1 MRPGDWAYGRRIA
14 QVERY
19 VIRGG
24 TDDRARLA
32 LLASA
37 RRASTVELL
46 HVSGLREGMHCLDL
60 GCGAGAV
67 THEIADLI
75 GETGSVVGVDMDDEI
90 LAIARHTARDKG
102 LSNVEFRKADVNDWD
117 EPSSYDFVYS
127 RFLLQHLSRPVDLLR
142 RMWRAVRP
150 GGVLAVEDADFDGL
164 FCEPDNDGFRFYKT
178 MYMRALTENG
188 GDPAAGRRLLRHFL
202 NAGIDRAELRMSQTA
217 SSTGETKR
225 LSVATLAATAHSIV
239 EAGLA
244 TEAEVTA
251 AIGDL
256 ALFTD
261 DSGTVIGDPRTFQV
275 YARR

>member
-1 MRPGDWAYGRRIA
+1 MRPSGHAYRRRIA

-19 VIRGG
+19 VIQGG
-24 TDDRARLA
+24 SAGRARLE
-32 LLASA
+32 LLARA
-37 RRASTVELL
+37 RRASTVDLL
-46 HVSGLREGMHCLDL
+46 HVAGLREGMRCLDL

-75 GETGSVVGVDMDDEI
+75 GETGSVVGVDVDDEI
-90 LAIARHTARDKG
+90 IAIARDAAREQG
-102 LSNVEFRKADVNDWD
+102 LSNVEFRTANVNEWD

-150 GGVLAVEDADFDGL
+150 GGALAVEDADFDGL
-164 FCEPDNDGFRFYKT
+164 FCEPGNDGFEFYKT

-188 GDPAAGRRLLRHFL
+188 GDPVAGRRLLRHFL
-202 NAGIDRAELRMSQTA
+202 NAGIGGGELRMSQTA
-217 SSTGETKR
+217 SSTGEAKR

-239 EAGLA
+239 DAGLA

>member
-1 MRPGDWAYGRRIA
+1 
-14 QVERY
+14 VERY

-24 TDDRARLA
+24 SADRERLE
-32 LLASA
+32 LLART
-37 RRASTVELL
+37 RRPTTVELL
-46 HVSGLREGMHCLDL
+46 RVAGLRKGTRCLDL
-60 GCGAGAV
+60 GCGVGAV
-67 THEIADLI
+67 TREIADLT

-90 LAIARHTARDKG
+90 LAIARETAHERG
-102 LSNVEFRKADVNDWD
+102 LSNVEFRSTNVNDWD

-164 FCEPDNDGFRFYKT
+164 FWEPNNDGFDFYKT
-178 MYMRALTENG
+178 MYARALTQRG
-188 GDPAAGRRLLRHFL
+188 GDPVAGRRLYRHFL
-202 NAGIDRAELRMSQTA
+202 NAGIAGAQLRMSQTA
-217 SSTGETKR
+217 SVAGDTKR
-225 LSVATLAATAHSIV
+225 LSLSTLTATANSIV
-239 EAGLA
+239 DAGLA
-244 TEAEVTA
+244 TQDEVTA

-261 DSGTVIGDPRTFQV
+261 DSGTVIGDPRTFEV